1 MIKLFKPLII
11 FLFIFVFVGCKD
23 DLQHHI
29 AIRQISLGD
38 TVRMVVDQTE
48 QLNPVASPDN
58 ITRPYV
64 LTFESENKAI
74 VTVDSLTGLLT
85 ATGKGNAWVRVNVYE
100 NGQLMR
106 NITSSVVIA
115 VLPYTLHF
123 EENIVK
129 LPLGATTRLEETV
142 TPVKAPYTLIWA
154 SADPGIASV
163 STDGTITAHSEGQTT
178 ITVYI
183 NEQPDIK
190 ETITV
195 YVGVGEFNPGS
206 GIGDIDDGG
215 NW

>member
-1 MIKLFKPLII
+1 MIKFLRPAIVFLSFFII
-11 FLFIFVFVGCKD
+11 QGCKD
-23 DLQHHI
+23 DFQYHT

-38 TVRMVVDQTE
+38 TVRMVVNQTE

-74 VTVDSLTGLLT
+74 VTVDSLTGILT
-85 ATGKGNAWVRVNVYE
+85 ATGKGNARVRVKVYE
-100 NGQLMR
+100 NGQFMKS
-106 NITSSVVIA
+106 IASSVVVA

-123 EENIVK
+123 EENILK

-142 TPVKAPYTLIWA
+142 TPVKAPYTLVWA
-154 SADPGIASV
+154 SADPSIASV
-163 STDGTITAHSEGQTT
+163 SPDGTIKAHSEGQTSV
-178 ITVYI
+178 TVYI

-190 ETITV
+190 EVITV

-206 GIGDIDDGG
+206 GIGDIEDGG